1 MIRVLLADD
10 HTLLRAGLRGLLE
23 RLPDVEV
30 VGEAGDGDEALTLA
44 ESLRP
49 DILLLDIGMPGMD
62 GLEVA
67 VRVMMLDV
75 SVRVLFLSMHQSE
88 DYVLQAMRV
97 GAAGYLLKSSAVSEL
112 DVALHAVARGEMY
125 LSPAVS
131 NRVVDDYVNRTVGAV
146 DPLAVLTPRQR
157 EILQLVVEG
166 QTSKEIATHLGLS
179 FRTVE
184 THRAQMMARLNV
196 HDLPGLVRL
205 AARVRTRSGEQ

>member
-146 DPLAVLTPRQR
+146 DPLVVLTPRQR